1 MKKVL
6 KLLLAVFMVV
16 SFTACSGGNSTD
28 EQKNVVENFF
38 KYVSE
43 CEFDKLKEIADK
55 EDSFCSEST
64 QM

>member
-28 EQKNVVENFF
+28 EQKHLAELFNFYYSGNV
-38 KYVSE
+38 K
-43 CEFDKLKEIADK
+43 
-55 EDSFCSEST
+55 
-64 QM
+64 